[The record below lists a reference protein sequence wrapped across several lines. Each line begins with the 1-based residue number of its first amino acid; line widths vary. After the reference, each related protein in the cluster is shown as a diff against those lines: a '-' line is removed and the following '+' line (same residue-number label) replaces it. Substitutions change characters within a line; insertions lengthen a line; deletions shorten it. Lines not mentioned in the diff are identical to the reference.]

1 MTEENQ
7 LVRYELV
14 EDVAVLTLNDPE
26 KLNPLSDGMRA
37 GLLVQFERALAD
49 DAVRSIVLTGAG
61 GNFTAGA
68 DIRQLALGG
77 PPNPFRSRNRLAPLH
92 QVVEMIAGGTKPVI
106 GAVEGAAFGAGLSF
120 AVACDFLII
129 SETARFGA
137 AFGKIGLTADCGLI
151 WSLPQRIGRTL
162 ARDLMFT
169 ARPVKA
175 DEAVEIGLA
184 DRKVEAGGAVAA
196 ALAKAAEYRGVAP
209 LVIAAMKSAF
219 ADGPGS
225 LAQAL
230 AMERQQQP
238 MMAMSDD
245 HAEGVAS
252 FREKR
257 PPRFNAR

>member
-1 MTEENQ
+1 
-7 LVRYELV
+7 
-14 EDVAVLTLNDPE
+14 
-26 KLNPLSDGMRA
+26 MRV
-37 GLLVQFERALAD
+37 GLQMQFERALVD
-49 DAVRSIVLTGAG
+49 DGVRTIVLTGAG

-68 DIRQLALGG
+68 DIRQLSLGG
-77 PPNPFRSRNRLAPLH
+77 LPSPFRSRNRLLPLH
-92 QVVEMIAGGTKPVI
+92 RTVEMIAGGTKPVI

-120 AVACDFLII
+120 AAACDFLII

-137 AFGKIGLTADCGLI
+137 AFGKVGLTADCGLM

-175 DEAVEIGLA
+175 DEAIAIGLA
-184 DRKVEAGGAVAA
+184 DRKVEAGGAVVAA
-196 ALAKAAEYRGVAP
+196 VAKAAEYRAVAP

-238 MMAMSDD
+238 MMAMSSD

-257 PPRFNAR
+257 PPNFNAR

>member
-1 MTEENQ
+1 M
-7 LVRYELV
+7 
-14 EDVAVLTLNDPE
+14 
-26 KLNPLSDGMRA
+26 
-37 GLLVQFERALAD
+37 
-49 DAVRSIVLTGAG
+49 
-61 GNFTAGA
+61 
-68 DIRQLALGG
+68 
-77 PPNPFRSRNRLAPLH
+77 
-92 QVVEMIAGGTKPVI
+92 
-106 GAVEGAAFGAGLSF
+106 
-120 AVACDFLII
+120 
-129 SETARFGA
+129 
-137 AFGKIGLTADCGLI
+137 

-175 DEAVEIGLA
+175 DEAVAIGLA

-225 LAQAL
+225 LAKAL

-257 PPRFNAR
+257 PPQFKAR

>member
-1 MTEENQ
+1 MTEQNYP
-7 LVRYELV
+7 VRYELV
-14 EDVAVLTLNDPE
+14 EDVAVLTMSEPE
-26 KLNPLSDGMRA
+26 KLNPLSDDMRL
-37 GLLVQFERALAD
+37 GLQVQFERALVD
-49 DAVRSIVLTGAG
+49 DAVRTIVLTGAG

-68 DIRQLALGG
+68 DIRQLGG
-77 PPNPFRSRNRLAPLH
+77 PPSPFRSRNRLLPLH
-92 QVVEMIAGGTKPVI
+92 RTVEMIAGGAKPVI
-106 GAVEGAAFGAGLSF
+106 GAVEGVAFGAGLSF
-120 AVACDFLII
+120 AAACDFLIA

-137 AFGKIGLTADCGLI
+137 AFGKIGITADCGLM

-175 DEAVEIGLA
+175 DEAVAIGLA

-257 PPRFNAR
+257 PPQFKAR